1 MTSNGRVRALFGTFQ
16 NGLRIGRGIPKGAKT
31 MSDTPSTPS
40 LDNMIAAQAND
51 PEFVA
56 QNFGTLVLW
65 YERPHPTPMPTLK
78 SLIETET

>member
-1 MTSNGRVRALFGTFQ
+1 
-16 NGLRIGRGIPKGAKT
+16 

-56 QNFGTLVLW
+56 QNFGSFVLW